1 MARSKQPKPIGRVRL
16 VGRPAAGAGPTM
28 GDARM
33 VPRLN
38 PTVRRKRRMRPGTS
52 FAAFYR
58 FLCLVMLS
66 LYYNVNLLN

>member
-16 VGRPAAGAGPTM
+16 VGRPAAGGPTM

-38 PTVRRKRRMRPGTS
+38 PTVRRKRRMRPGK
-52 FAAFYR
+52 
-58 FLCLVMLS
+58 C
-66 LYYNVNLLN
+66 LYYKLEGLL